1 MIWFPSPVGDLYF
14 SIKVKDMR
22 NIKDSVSVPCRGLI
36 FLNNHLNYVT
46 DFLKFPSPVGDLY
59 FSMGKYQRNKQN
71 GKKFPSPVGDLYF
84 SIFIE
89 VLHNTSKSGRFPSP
103 VGDLY
108 FSIIRVI
115 SVHRQHIN
123 RFRPLSGT
131 YISQS
136 DRKFMKGRK
145 NGFRPLSGTY
155 ISQ

>member
-84 SIFIE
+84 SI
-89 VLHNTSKSGRFPSP
+89 
-103 VGDLY
+103 
-108 FSIIRVI
+108 IRVI